1 MLNST
6 SPDVAVVSLSGEP
19 TCSVDCESLARLIA
33 AASATLDSDRTIA
46 KAFIQ
51 QAAELLAYKKGNF
64 SKPDDRVP
72 LLIGAANLED
82 YPEEG
87 VSFPIGLNNRR
98 QAKMEARERQWR
110 YRTTLAHAN
119 RIATLGQMS
128 ASIVHEIKQ
137 PVAAA
142 VTSAQAALRFL
153 ERPRPNLEEVRQ
165 ALTRIAQLGNRVVE
179 VVERTRALVQGVPPR
194 KDDFEINE
202 AIREIISLSQEELV
216 KNAVSVH
223 VRFAQGLPL
232 LRADRVQLQQVV
244 LNLITNAVEAMS
256 GVPEGTTRELR
267 ISTGQTNSGD
277 ILVAVQDS
285 GPGLGAQNPD
295 RVFDAFYSTKP
306 RGLGIGLSICR
317 SIIEAHEGRLWAS
330 PSEPRGATFQF
341 TLAVHSDGAS
351 PEWDGTDA

>member
-6 SPDVAVVSLSGEP
+6 SPGVAVVSLSGEA
-19 TCSVDCESLARLIA
+19 TSSVDCESLAKLIA
-33 AASATLDSDRTIA
+33 AASATLDSDRTTA
-46 KAFIQ
+46 KAYIQ
-51 QAAELLAYKKGNF
+51 QAAELLAYKKGYF

-72 LLIGAANLED
+72 LRIGAASLED

-98 QAKMEARERQWR
+98 QVKMEARERQWG
-110 YRTTLAHAN
+110 YRTTSAHAN
-119 RIATLGQMS
+119 RIVTLGQMS
-128 ASIVHEIKQ
+128 ASIVHEINQ

-153 ERPRPNLEEVRQ
+153 EGPQPNLDEVRQ
-165 ALTRIAQLGNRVVE
+165 ALIRIAKLGTRVVE
-179 VVERTRALVQGVPPR
+179 VVRRTRALVQRVPPR

-202 AIREIISLSQEELV
+202 AIREILSLSQEELV

-223 VRFAQGLPL
+223 IRFAQGLPL
-232 LRADRVQLQQVV
+232 LRADKVQLQQVV

-256 GVPEGTTRELR
+256 GVPEGTRELR

-285 GPGLGAQNPD
+285 GPGLDAQNPD

-306 RGLGIGLSICR
+306 RGLGIGLCICR
-317 SIIEAHEGRLWAS
+317 SIIEAHEGQLWAS
-330 PSEPRGATFQF
+330 PSEPHGATFQF

-351 PEWDGTDA
+351 PEWDRTDA